1 MRGSRPENIFA
12 KNSGGVAMTGTLI
25 QEQID
30 HDDVAGIDEIEV
42 QVQSRLHGRVGD
54 LHLLVCGE
62 GIVLQ
67 GHAHSF
73 YAKQVAQHAV
83 MNVTSLPILRNEI
96 EVC

>member
-1 MRGSRPENIFA
+1 
-12 KNSGGVAMTGTLI
+12 MTGALI

-30 HDDVAGIDEIEV
+30 QDDVADIDEIEV
-42 QVQSRLHGRVGD
+42 EVQNRLHGRVGD

-67 GHAHSF
+67 GHAHSY